1 MTQATKTPARKIF
14 KIEKVS
20 KVDLCR
26 TVFWEIYSEDYKL
39 QHKPTQRAEFIHRV
53 MAEHGMTQ
61 RGAETYHYNLMREA
75 NGLPMYGNRKKTE
88 KFAEVK

>member
-1 MTQATKTPARKIF
+1 MTQATKTPARKLF

-39 QHKPTQRAEFIHRV
+39 QFRATQRAEFIHRV
-53 MAEHGMTQ
+53 MAEH
-61 RGAETYHYNLMREA
+61 AETYHYNLMREA